1 MSKAKVIQGNKLQE
15 VDSRDVDVEFLSP
28 NQFVGSHVNLIPMHN
43 AVQSARLFYGGRF
56 YDQALPLKNREAP
69 LVQNLADG
77 DERGRSFDEIM
88 GERGGALY
96 GKEPGI
102 VKKVEE
108 GRIIYENDAG
118 ERREVSLYNKFP
130 FNRKS
135 VTGDTE
141 VYIRNGEFV
150 RRLKVEDYEFTCGDE
165 ILSVDNDTGHSVW
178 ALVDAFIEHK
188 NDKQLFRVVYQSGR
202 HVDVT
207 EDHSLITMAP
217 DGNLQP
223 ILPELCE
230 EGYTRSPVA
239 FLPEA
244 SGGSEKDYKMGLLV
258 GLYLAEGWVSKKYN
272 NGVYIAVESPESR
285 IEECRDL
292 VRGVL
297 GVEPHNGDSGCN
309 FSDAEFSEYIK
320 ANCGRGS
327 GGKYISDSLQNSN
340 RQMLLGLIHG
350 YMGGDGCLWGDANGA
365 IQLTGVSTSKRLR
378 DDLVLVL
385 QRLGVF
391 STLWDAPRTRIKKEW
406 NDAYGFRIS
415 NSHIHKLGDVFFYK
429 DRVIKLR
436 TLLKDKY
443 RAGPFDHIPLPWD
456 LRKSIYSSFKGDVP
470 HFIKKSVTAGKVAK
484 WRLRGLENPLT
495 RWVESEVVWDPIV
508 SVNAI
513 PHQDKVYDFSVDKT
527 ESFAVNGG
535 LLVHNTSEH
544 HTPRVK
550 PGDRIDKDSLL
561 ATSNYT
567 DDKGT
572 LALGLNARV
581 AVVPYKGYSVEDA
594 IVVSDDFAKRLTS
607 EHTEQFN
614 QDFDQN
620 TKGGKDHF
628 RSLFPT
634 KFKQKQLDVMD
645 DDGVVLPGTVLNPGD
660 PMILATQPRVLSS
673 SSIQS
678 GKLSKVM
685 RQARTDSSTTWEGEE
700 PGKVVDVVRGKKG
713 VRVVVESEVPSQESD
728 KIVFRS
734 GNKAIIS
741 KILPRDKMP
750 RTLEGEPMDVLLN
763 PLSLPS
769 RVNSATTLELALG
782 KVARKLGKPIKIPAF
797 NGPTEKWYEQVEELQ
812 RKHGVKDKE
821 QLYDPVEDKIYQNPV
836 QVGDGYILK
845 LHHVG
850 AGKRGERGIGSYD
863 QDEQPVRGGGENA
876 QAKRLSGLE
885 TQSMLSSGAYANLR
899 EGATVRGQK
908 NDEFWRALRTGQPVK
923 YPGEP
928 FVWGKF
934 QALLA
939 GAGIEA
945 RKMDGGKIRLGPMTD
960 RELERRKAVRVNK
973 GELVNPKNLEPIPG
987 GLFDPDIVSANKW
1000 GYIDLPFPVV
1010 NPAFEDSIL
1019 KILGLTKQQFR
1030 DVLAGRS
1037 ELPGR

>member
-96 GKEPGI
+96 GKEPGT
-102 VKKVEE
+102 VKKVDN
-108 GRIIYENDAG
+108 GRIVYENDAG
-118 ERREVSLYNKFP
+118 ERKEISLYDKFP
-130 FNRKS
+130 YNRKTS
-135 VTGDTE
+135 
-141 VYIRNGEFV
+141 IR
-150 RRLKVEDYEFTCGDE
+150 
-165 ILSVDNDTGHSVW
+165 
-178 ALVDAFIEHK
+178 
-188 NDKQLFRVVYQSGR
+188 
-202 HVDVT
+202 
-207 EDHSLITMAP
+207 
-217 DGNLQP
+217 
-223 ILPELCE
+223 
-230 EGYTRSPVA
+230 
-239 FLPEA
+239 
-244 SGGSEKDYKMGLLV
+244 
-258 GLYLAEGWVSKKYN
+258 
-272 NGVYIAVESPESR
+272 
-285 IEECRDL
+285 
-292 VRGVL
+292 
-297 GVEPHNGDSGCN
+297 
-309 FSDAEFSEYIK
+309 
-320 ANCGRGS
+320 
-327 GGKYISDSLQNSN
+327 
-340 RQMLLGLIHG
+340 
-350 YMGGDGCLWGDANGA
+350 
-365 IQLTGVSTSKRLR
+365 
-378 DDLVLVL
+378 
-385 QRLGVF
+385 
-391 STLWDAPRTRIKKEW
+391 
-406 NDAYGFRIS
+406 
-415 NSHIHKLGDVFFYK
+415 
-429 DRVIKLR
+429 
-436 TLLKDKY
+436 
-443 RAGPFDHIPLPWD
+443 HIP
-456 LRKSIYSSFKGDVP
+456 K
-470 HFIKKSVTAGKVAK
+470 
-484 WRLRGLENPLT
+484 
-495 RWVESEVVWDPIV
+495 
-508 SVNAI
+508 
-513 PHQDKVYDFSVDKT
+513 
-527 ESFAVNGG
+527 
-535 LLVHNTSEH
+535 
-544 HTPRVK
+544 VK
-550 PGDRIDKDSLL
+550 PGDKIDKDSLL

-567 DDKGT
+567 DDGGA

-645 DDGVVLPGTVLNPGD
+645 GDGVVLPGTVLNPGD

-713 VRVVVESEVPSQESD
+713 VRVVVDSEIPSQESD

-750 RTLEGEPMDVLLN
+750 RTLEGDPMDVLLN

-863 QDEQPVRGGGENA
+863 CYDQETEVLTSRGWVKWPHVRSSDLLYTPDLEGSRAFYEKPERLVSYDYEGDLLGYESRKLDFLVTPNHKIAYATPKVSRWRELTAEKLRDFKVLTYVPKFGFPLIEENPPTMEFPGVKDGKVRHLKHREPLVVNSFDFVELCAWWASEGSVDEEGRLCIWQSKDKNPENWDRIEKLLTRVTGTIPWNFYDRGLRINDKRIGMYLKEYGGRCYEKKLPVPLIKLSGDLALHFISVFAKGDGTDAVYNKEDRSKGNRIVSISSSSVKLLEGIQILSIHAGLGMHYTLALPAGRKKLMPCGREYTTKVDNYAGNIHLSLKRAQVVPDAFRDSRYKGRWRSEYYSGKVYCATTSTGYLMIRRNGKVMVSGNSDQQPVRGGGENA

-1030 DVLAGRS
+1030 DVLAGRA
-1037 ELPGR
+1037 ELPRK